1 MNAKELRWVYLLGLA
16 LVWGSS
22 YILIKKGLVGLTAV
36 QLGSL
41 RIIFASMFLAVFGFK
56 SLSKIPKASWKHIII
71 TAFIGTFFP
80 AYLFAIA
87 ETEIDSSITG
97 VLNSAMPL
105 ITLSIGVI
113 GFGLG
118 VQRRQI
124 WGIVFGLIGSVLL
137 VYSGMSSH
145 PGQNYFYACYVVMAT
160 FCYALNVNLIK
171 HYLSNVPSLSITT
184 GNFVVL
190 IIPALLILFSTNFA
204 EAVLIPQVQ
213 YSMAFIAILGIVGT
227 GIANILFFKLIQIS
241 TPVFASS
248 VTYLIPIV
256 ACMWGFLDGE
266 VFSPNQLIGAA
277 VVLIGVFLSAKR

>member
-1 MNAKELRWVYLLGLA
+1 MNAKELRWIYLLGLS
-16 LVWGSS
+16 LIWGSS

-41 RIIFASMFLAVFGFK
+41 RIIFASMFLCVFGFK
-56 SLSKIPKASWKHIII
+56 SLAKIPKASWKYIVL

-105 ITLSIGVI
+105 ITLTIGVV
-113 GFGLG
+113 GFSYGVQKRQVWGVLFGL
-118 VQRRQI
+118 
-124 WGIVFGLIGSVLL
+124 LGSIML
-137 VYSGMSSH
+137 VYSGMASH
-145 PGQNYFYACYVVMAT
+145 PDQNYLYAGYVFMAC

-171 HYLSNVPSLSITT
+171 HYLSDVPSLSITT
-184 GNFVVL
+184 GNFAVL
-190 IIPALLILFSTNFA
+190 VIPALIILLSTGFSEVVT
-204 EAVLIPQVQ
+204 VPKVQ
-213 YSMAFIAILGIVGT
+213 YSMIFIAILGIVGT
-227 GIANILFFKLIQIS
+227 GIANIVFFKLIQIS

-256 ACMWGFLDGE
+256 ACFWGFFDGE
-266 VFSPNQLIGAA
+266 FLAPSQLFGAF
-277 VVLIGVFLSAKR
+277 VILIGVYLSAKK